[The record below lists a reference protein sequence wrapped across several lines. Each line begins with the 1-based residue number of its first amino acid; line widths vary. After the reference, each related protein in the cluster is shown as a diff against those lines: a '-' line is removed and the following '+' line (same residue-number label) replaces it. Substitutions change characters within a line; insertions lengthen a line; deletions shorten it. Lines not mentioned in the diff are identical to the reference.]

1 MRYTNY
7 DFLYGNQIKNKIKF
21 IKSKN
26 DCYFYGTPIDKLSEI
41 ENEFEKYNVDN
52 IVDYKIEILKEIK
65 NKMLKYFG
73 E

>member
-1 MRYTNY
+1 MTNNE
-7 DFLYGNQIKNKIKF
+7 LSTKIIKNLPLIV
-21 IKSKN
+21 
-26 DCYFYGTPIDKLSEI
+26 E
-41 ENEFEKYNVDN
+41 EFKKYNVDN

>member
-21 IKSKN
+21 IKSRN
-26 DCYFYGTPIDKLSEI
+26 DYYFYGMPIDKLSEI
-41 ENEFEKYNVDN
+41 EDEFEKYNVDN